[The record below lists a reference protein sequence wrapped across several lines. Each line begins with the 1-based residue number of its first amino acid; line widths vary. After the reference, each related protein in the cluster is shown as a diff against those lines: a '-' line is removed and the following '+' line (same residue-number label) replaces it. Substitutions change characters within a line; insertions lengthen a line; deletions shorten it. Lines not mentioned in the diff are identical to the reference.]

1 MNRVELTEIATL
13 LLIGTILRK
22 VNVYHL
28 HIKLLLKVVVSI
40 SLSTQFADTI
50 VIKRI
55 NGDISVDDINRNKF
69 TAQTRVYFSFEIV
82 AGVNCDLTLK
92 M

>member
-40 SLSTQFADTI
+40 SLSTQFADKI

-69 TAQTRVYFSFEIV
+69 TAQTHVYFSFEIV